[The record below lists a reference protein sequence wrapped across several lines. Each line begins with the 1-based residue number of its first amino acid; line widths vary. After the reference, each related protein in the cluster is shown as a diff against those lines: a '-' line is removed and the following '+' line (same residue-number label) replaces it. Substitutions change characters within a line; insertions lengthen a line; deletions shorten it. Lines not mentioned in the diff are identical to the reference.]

1 MSRLFQLTYFV
12 YNYPTD
18 ESQQI
23 PTETGSAQTDISHR
37 HDTTESS
44 RELEYVQQVADDKIG
59 EQPRVEG
66 TAMLGNK
73 NNGTTE
79 SSSTLRSVHQK
90 AGDKMSSDVEQPQPG
105 VIKTGESYF
114 FLFFRF
120 VINQNCLNFNFLI

>member
-23 PTETGSAQTDISHR
+23 STETGSAQTDISHR

-79 SSSTLRSVHQK
+79 SSSTLRSVHQT
-90 AGDKMSSDVEQPQPG
+90 AGDKMSSDVEQSQPG

-114 FLFFRF
+114 F
-120 VINQNCLNFNFLI
+120 NFLGL

>member
-23 PTETGSAQTDISHR
+23 STETGSAQTDISHS
-37 HDTTESS
+37 HDTSESS

-79 SSSTLRSVHQK
+79 SSSTLRSVHQT

-114 FLFFRF
+114 F
-120 VINQNCLNFNFLI
+120 NFLGLWLTKIVLTLIF

>member
-79 SSSTLRSVHQK
+79 SSSTLRSVHQT

-114 FLFFRF
+114 FYLLGLWLTKI
-120 VINQNCLNFNFLI
+120 VLSLIF